1 MNIEKIE
8 KFLKMK
14 SSLNVSGLEKEA
26 GIKGRALSIA
36 LSDKKDLSEKN
47 WNKLLP
53 ILNSYGF
60 GNLPNKAKIISI
72 VNNKGGV
79 GKTTTTAVLG
89 EAMARRGLK
98 VLMVDMD
105 SQGNL
110 SQIFEV
116 STENGQV
123 ADSMLEIDILLNQVQ
138 VNENLYIVPSDLKL
152 QKIESELLTAISNQ
166 HRLSAALNITLI
178 ENYDFVL
185 IDCPPSLGL
194 LTQNAI
200 NASHSCLVTVQPE
213 SSAVVGLDTIFKV
226 IRDIGKYSG
235 KNVAVEGILFTMVE
249 KNMVHEGFKKFVR
262 ETYANVKVFN
272 TEIKKNVDVSKAQ
285 AMKEQLFNFK
295 SKSIVAIAYNE
306 LIDEILN

>member
-1 MNIEKIE
+1 MNIDKIN

-36 LSDKKDLSEKN
+36 LSEKKDLSEKN
-47 WNKLLP
+47 WHKLLP
-53 ILNSYGF
+53 VLNGYGF

-116 STENGQV
+116 STEHGQV
-123 ADSMLEIDILLNQVQ
+123 ADSMLDIDLLLNQVK

-226 IRDIGKYSG
+226 INDIGKYSG
-235 KNVAVEGILFTMVE
+235 RNVAVEGILFTMVE
-249 KNMVHEGFKKFVR
+249 KNIVHEGFKKFVR
-262 ETYANVKVFN
+262 TTYANVKVFN

-295 SKSIVAIAYNE
+295 SKSVVAIAYDE